1 MTNSEL
7 LTYQEVKARL
17 DEIVE
22 AVQDEGLPLSSAIDL
37 YEEAVSLGMRL
48 SGMLEQDIVLNET
61 PESDTEG
68 VEGT

>member
-1 MTNSEL
+1 MTNSDL
-7 LTYQEVKARL
+7 LTYQDVKARL

-48 SGMLEQDIVLNET
+48 SGMLEQDIVLNEP
-61 PESDTEG
+61 PENDTEG
-68 VEGT
+68 VEGI